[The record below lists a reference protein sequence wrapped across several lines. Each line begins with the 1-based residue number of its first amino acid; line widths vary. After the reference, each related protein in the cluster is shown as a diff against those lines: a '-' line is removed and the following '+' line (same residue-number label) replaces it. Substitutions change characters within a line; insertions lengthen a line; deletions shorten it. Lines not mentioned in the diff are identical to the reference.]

1 MQETQVQSPGQEDPL
16 EQEMATHSSIPA
28 RIIPWT
34 EEAGGLQSMGSQKSW
49 TRLSTPAPTI
59 VKSSLKGRNSKLHI
73 GISSL
78 SVLHHENKPP
88 EHTETYVQ
96 KKLESYRKQRLFSKG
111 VHKISCFE
119 LQCRGSSLKGAL
131 VRSICSSWKPSQRE
145 KKNLGTPPEDRDA
158 GSSQFEQH
166 I

>member
-1 MQETQVQSPGQEDPL
+1 MQETRVRSPGQEDPL

-73 GISSL
+73 RISSL

-88 EHTETYVQ
+88 EHSEIYVQ
-96 KKLESYRKQRLFSKG
+96 KKLESYRKQRLLSKG
-111 VHKISCFE
+111 VHKISHVLNYSAE
-119 LQCRGSSLKGAL
+119 AERSL
-131 VRSICSSWKPSQRE
+131 SQTHLFILETLPKRE
-145 KKNLGTPPEDRDA
+145 EEPWDSP
-158 GSSQFEQH
+158 
-166 I
+166 